1 MEDFYFME
9 EPASDNKKQ
18 KNILIALVTLTVLLA
33 GGLVYMWLNNSKT
46 EAELNKTLESSRSE
60 LAASMQDLL
69 DLQEAYSGL
78 SVQYDTINMQLDSS
92 RIEVELLMEKLQK
105 ERQISNAT
113 IKQYQKELGTLRA
126 IMRGYIEQIDSLQ
139 QVNTKLTADAAAAR
153 KEAAASRKKTE
164 ELTKTVANLSGQV
177 SAGAVIK
184 AYGLKTEAYNK
195 SDKVTDR
202 SSRVAYLLTS
212 LTLGENDLAER
223 GPVTIYI
230 RVKDPEGYLLV
241 GDGQKAFEYNGEVMN
256 CSASR
261 SVDYQGAAV
270 DLGIYLNDIPEY
282 GKGVYTVVAYSDKS
296 LLGTTELIL
305 R

>member
-1 MEDFYFME
+1 ME
-9 EPASDNKKQ
+9 NRQ
-18 KNILIALVTLTVLLA
+18 KYLLVALIVVTVVLA
-33 GGLVYMWLNNSKT
+33 GTLGYIMHLNSQNKS
-46 EAELNKTLESSRSE
+46 ELEDRKAE

-69 DLQEAYSGL
+69 DLQDAYSGL
-78 SVQYDTINMQLDSS
+78 SVQYDTISMQLDSS
-92 RIEVELLMEKLQK
+92 RMEVELLMDKLQK

-113 IKQYQKELGTLRA
+113 IRQYQKELGTLRT
-126 IMRGYIEQIDSLQ
+126 IMKGYIVQIDSLQ
-139 QVNTKLTADAAAAR
+139 NLNTKLTKEAASAR
-153 KEAAASRKKTE
+153 KEAAASKKQAA
-164 ELTKTVANLSGQV
+164 ELTKTVETLSGQV

-202 SSRVAYLLTS
+202 SSRVQYLLTT

-223 GPVTIYI
+223 GPVTVYI
-230 RVKDPEGYLLV
+230 RIKDPEGFLLMN
-241 GDGQKAFEYNGEVMN
+241 GTQKTFEYNGEVMN

-261 SVDYQGAAV
+261 EVDYQGSAV

-282 GKGVYTVVAYSDKS
+282 TKGVYSIEAYTAKS
-296 LLGTTELIL
+296 LLGTTELML